1 MFSQLHLWTLIA
13 KVPDV
18 TLISFDTSYL
28 SFHQTSCTFWNGS
41 SQNIFWYHFFFK
53 KTQIS
58 HKQTNETYLIRKL
71 EIPYINIDFR
81 YFRPSIT
88 KISSSSSSSSS
99 CSWRVRR
106 VSCSLILK
114 MKLVP
119 PPLPRSSY
127 VPLSFWLILFCYSI
141 CVRSLYVL

>member
-1 MFSQLHLWTLIA
+1 MFSQLHLWTFIA

-28 SFHQTSCTFWNGS
+28 SFHQTNCTLWNGI
-41 SQNIFWYHFFFK
+41 SQNVFWYPFFFK
-53 KTQIS
+53 KTQIPS
-58 HKQTNETYLIRKL
+58 KQTNETHLIRKPV
-71 EIPYINIDFR
+71 IPYVNINFR

-88 KISSSSSSSSS
+88 KVSSSS

-106 VSCSLILK
+106 VSCSLILE

-127 VPLSFWLILFCYSI
+127 VPLSFWLIL
-141 CVRSLYVL
+141 